1 MIKQIVSKTKNNNY
15 EKVNLYNFGMQQRIS
30 TTFIDVNKL
39 TIGVGNS
46 NQRVDNMGI
55 QELLDNAKMK

>member
-15 EKVNLYNFGMQQRIS
+15 EKVNPYNSGMQQGIS

-46 NQRVDNMGI
+46 NQRVENMGI
-55 QELLDNAKMK
+55 QELLDNAKME

>member
-15 EKVNLYNFGMQQRIS
+15 EKVNPYNFEMQQRIS

>member
-15 EKVNLYNFGMQQRIS
+15 EKVNPYNFGMQQRIS

-46 NQRVDNMGI
+46 NQRVENMGI
-55 QELLDNAKMK
+55 QELLDNAKME

>member
-15 EKVNLYNFGMQQRIS
+15 EKVNSYNFGMQQRIS

>member
-1 MIKQIVSKTKNNNY
+1 
-15 EKVNLYNFGMQQRIS
+15 MQQRIS

>member
-1 MIKQIVSKTKNNNY
+1 MIRQIISKTKNNNY
-15 EKVNLYNFGMQQRIS
+15 EKVNPYNFIMQQGIS
-30 TTFIDVNKL
+30 TTFIDVNKF

-46 NQRVDNMGI
+46 NQRVENMGI

>member
-15 EKVNLYNFGMQQRIS
+15 EKVNHYNFGMQQRIS

>member
-1 MIKQIVSKTKNNNY
+1 MIKQIVSKTTNNNY
-15 EKVNLYNFGMQQRIS
+15 EKVNPYNFGMQQRIS